1 MLIKFFKSS
10 YLIQYFFLILVTAAI
25 WIPGFVANHGLP
37 VEPNLITPL
46 YNLAYYVLKM
56 FDAASPAAALVIV
69 VISAF
74 TLNNILIFHELT
86 PKNNLLPAFL
96 FIVFMGSN
104 PLYALHLSGYALPAV
119 FHLVYPYYLQGQ

>member
-10 YLIQYFFLILVTAAI
+10 YLIQYFFLVLLTAAI
-25 WIPGFVANHGLP
+25 WIPGFLANQGLP

-46 YNLAYYVLKM
+46 YNLALYVLKM

-74 TLNNILIFHELT
+74 TLNNILVFHELT

-96 FIVFMGSN
+96 FIVFM
-104 PLYALHLSGYALPAV
+104 AATRIR
-119 FHLVYPYYLQGQ
+119 